1 MHKLAESRLLAG
13 FIYGDSRNQEYIYL
27 PGSELDAASPML
39 IYEIEGRLSDV
50 TMEEA
55 LDIIEKRSLKP
66 AVHPRLGK
74 IPSARNKKLRTPEG
88 IRSFSCTKKIFK
100 KEKHRQRK

>member
-88 IRSFSCTKKIFK
+88 IRSFFMHQKDFK

>member
-13 FIYGDSRNQEYIYL
+13 FIYDSRNQEYIYL

-50 TMEEA
+50 PMEEA

-74 IPSARNKKLRTPEG
+74 NTFR
-88 IRSFSCTKKIFK
+88 
-100 KEKHRQRK
+100 

>member
-13 FIYGDSRNQEYIYL
+13 FRNQEYIYL

-74 IPSARNKKLRTPEG
+74 NTFR
-88 IRSFSCTKKIFK
+88 
-100 KEKHRQRK
+100 

>member
-39 IYEIEGRLSDV
+39 IYEIEGHLSDV
-50 TMEEA
+50 SMEEA

-74 IPSARNKKLRTPEG
+74 IHSARNKKLRTLEG
-88 IRSFSCTKKIFK
+88 IRSFFMHQKAF
-100 KEKHRQRK
+100 

>member
-39 IYEIEGRLSDV
+39 VYEIEGRLSDV

-74 IPSARNKKLRTPEG
+74 IPSARNQKLRTPEG
-88 IRSFSCTKKIFK
+88 IRSFFMHQKAF
-100 KEKHRQRK
+100 

>member
-13 FIYGDSRNQEYIYL
+13 FIYGRNQEYIYL

-74 IPSARNKKLRTPEG
+74 NTFR
-88 IRSFSCTKKIFK
+88 
-100 KEKHRQRK
+100 

>member
-39 IYEIEGRLSDV
+39 VYEIEGRLSDV

-66 AVHPRLGK
+66 AVDPRLGK
-74 IPSARNKKLRTPEG
+74 NTFR
-88 IRSFSCTKKIFK
+88 
-100 KEKHRQRK
+100 

>member
-1 MHKLAESRLLAG
+1 MHKLAESLLLSVI
-13 FIYGDSRNQEYIYL
+13 IYGDTRKQEYIYL

-50 TMEEA
+50 PMEEA
-55 LDIIEKRSLKP
+55 LDIIEKRSLTP

-74 IPSARNKKLRTPEG
+74 NTFR
-88 IRSFSCTKKIFK
+88 
-100 KEKHRQRK
+100 

>member
-39 IYEIEGRLSDV
+39 VYEKEGRLSDV

-66 AVHPRLGK
+66 AAHPRLGK
-74 IPSARNKKLRTPEG
+74 NTFR
-88 IRSFSCTKKIFK
+88 
-100 KEKHRQRK
+100 